1 MPNALILSGGSPNM
15 TLMSGALVAFEEEKD
30 LKFDVVS
37 TSGAGA
43 LIGLLWAAPRGASRK
58 EALENTVNLGV
69 SDAIYEQFPVN
80 YKAFFKPGVTAEA
93 YRNALS
99 SNPWLRLFADPQEIE
114 RWERVWAESIR
125 RLAPWL
131 WSAMSEADWERG
143 QRLVSDLLQL
153 FWATLSPSDLTPKS
167 LGMCANVPFIDKI
180 VDFDKLQEFPGE
192 FYISAYNI
200 YRREMENWG
209 KKEIDKDRF
218 LAAFSF
224 PLIYA
229 PWEVDGEPYY
239 EGASIDCLNFAFLVN
254 DNETEGK
261 PLGRHTEIDTLV
273 VFDMLGHDRLIRKP
287 RDLYDAW
294 VKQIIVPLVEIA
306 RDDMKL
312 FDNIYNVKVD
322 QDGRPVFGPDGKPEK
337 KRSLLRVEFDIP
349 DDFWPEILDWSSSN
363 LRRLFRIGKEA
374 GERFLENPDNR
385 KALGI

>member
-1 MPNALILSGGSPNM
+1 
-15 TLMSGALVAFEEEKD
+15 
-30 LKFDVVS
+30 
-37 TSGAGA
+37 
-43 LIGLLWAAPRGASRK
+43 
-58 EALENTVNLGV
+58 
-69 SDAIYEQFPVN
+69 
-80 YKAFFKPGVTAEA
+80 
-93 YRNALS
+93 
-99 SNPWLRLFADPQEIE
+99 
-114 RWERVWAESIR
+114 
-125 RLAPWL
+125 
-131 WSAMSEADWERG
+131 
-143 QRLVSDLLQL
+143 
-153 FWATLSPSDLTPKS
+153 
-167 LGMCANVPFIDKI
+167 MCANVPFIDKI

-306 RDDMKL
+306 RDDMKI

-337 KRSLLRVEFDIP
+337 NQSRPGWATRVRARWQTREEAFTAASGIRHP
-349 DDFWPEILDWSSSN
+349 
-363 LRRLFRIGKEA
+363 RRLLARDPRLVE
-374 GERFLENPDNR
+374 LELTPLVQDR
-385 KALGI
+385 